1 MQVLSCEIKGTLSL
15 TANTE
20 EGACVV
26 LSVDKNQITSND
38 LLFTMNT
45 HPKIDKNAWES
56 NGQLGTKVRSDRCEG

>member
-1 MQVLSCEIKGTLSL
+1 M
-15 TANTE
+15 
-20 EGACVV
+20 V